1 MEIVAVDLGYGY
13 VKAISSTGK
22 QVLFPSLVGS
32 GYERGLINLFGGSS
46 NDLSNIH
53 VREQNEDFFVG
64 DLAKE
69 SRSQSR
75 IFERERFNHKYTH
88 ILLNVAIQLV
98 IGENTNAVKV
108 VTGLPLDFYGSQA
121 KDFQKSIIGVQP
133 ELEWKSGSVS
143 GKRKVAI
150 EQALV
155 FPQGA
160 AAIFA
165 ALIDENGRPVYPE
178 LMKEGTII
186 GLIDIGFRTTD
197 FVVVEM
203 QKGGSFVPKTKLSG
217 TVDEGVIN
225 LYREIQQAYKTKT
238 GGADLNES
246 YVDRIIRDRRLHYRG
261 EKIDFSSVIGTSM
274 QAITA
279 NIVDRLKSVWA
290 EESDLFDAIFLAG
303 GGGEVFAEQF
313 QPAFDYRLKT
323 IPSNQFAN
331 ATGYLRL
338 GRAIFRADQTAPA
351 TRHG

>member
-13 VKAISSTGK
+13 VKAMSSNGK
-22 QVLFPSLVGS
+22 QVLFPSIVGN
-32 GYERGLINLFGGSS
+32 GYERGLMNLFGDSS
-46 NDLSNIH
+46 RDLSNIH
-53 VREQNEDFFVG
+53 VKVQGEDYFVG

-75 IFERERFNHKYTH
+75 IFERERFNHGYTH
-88 ILLNVAIQLV
+88 ILLNTAIQLV
-98 IGENTNAVKV
+98 TDENTNAVKV
-108 VTGLPLDFYGSQA
+108 VTGLPLDFYQSQA
-121 KDFQKSIIGVQP
+121 KDFQASITGVQP
-133 ELEWKSGSVS
+133 ELEWQSGPVS
-143 GKRKVAI
+143 GMRKVAI

-165 ALIDENGRPVYPE
+165 ALMDDRGRPVYAD
-178 LMKEGTII
+178 LMREGSII

-203 QKGGSFVPKTKLSG
+203 KQGGSFVPKTKLSG

-225 LYREIQQAYKTKT
+225 LYREIRQAYKTKT
-238 GGADLNES
+238 GGADLSES
-246 YVDRIIRDRRLHYRG
+246 YVDRILRDRELTYRG
-261 EKIDFSSVIGTSM
+261 EKMDFSQVIGRSL

-303 GGGEVFAEQF
+303 GGGTLFAEHF
-313 QPAFDYRLKT
+313 QPAFDHRLKT
-323 IPSNQFAN
+323 IPSSQFAN
-331 ATGYLRL
+331 AVGYARL
-338 GRAIFRADQTAPA
+338 GKAVFQSESSDST
-351 TRHG
+351 TG